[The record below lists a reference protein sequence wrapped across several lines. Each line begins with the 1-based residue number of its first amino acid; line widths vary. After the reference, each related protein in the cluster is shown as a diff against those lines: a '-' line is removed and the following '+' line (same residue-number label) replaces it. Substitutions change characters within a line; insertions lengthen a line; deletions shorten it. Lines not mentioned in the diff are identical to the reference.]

1 MYSKQK
7 TGVVTKSMKKEN
19 ELKVKLTV
27 FFADDAYD
35 LSIVVSK
42 KKWEEIQEG
51 KSFKKNGKGY
61 FGEGSEGRCK
71 WQDRWS
77 FDKRELIVT
86 STAIKNPHEVMESF
100 IGPIEE
106 IYVEEVENS

>member
-1 MYSKQK
+1 MASVGHGS
-7 TGVVTKSMKKEN
+7 TAGTVT
-19 ELKVKLTV
+19 
-27 FFADDAYD
+27 FFGSFSS
-35 LSIVVSK
+35 LSK

-51 KSFKKNGKGY
+51 KTFKKNGKGY